1 MTKFGSAA
9 CALPTQEKSTAQ
21 IDSEKSN
28 CVELFMRADLSGNDA
43 GVYGQLNIAISD
55 FMMTTH
61 VSPGFPEKRLPETAE
76 SQLAKMA
83 KIY

>member
-1 MTKFGSAA
+1 
-9 CALPTQEKSTAQ
+9 
-21 IDSEKSN
+21 
-28 CVELFMRADLSGNDA
+28 MRADLSGNDA

-83 KIY
+83 KIH